1 MNNIKSVTPLKSFR
15 LLVAFNNGSSITVDL
30 SAKLKTVRFAELSDI
45 ELFNDVRADKAG
57 EELIVWGDG
66 VLKIRLYELIDVVI
80 SGK

>member
-1 MNNIKSVTPLKSFR
+1 VNNIKSVTPLKSFR

>member
-1 MNNIKSVTPLKSFR
+1 MNNIQSVTPLESFR

-45 ELFNDVRADKAG
+45 ELFNDVRADKNG
-57 EELIVWGDG
+57 SETIVWGDG
-66 VLKIRLYELIDVVI
+66 VLKIPLYELIDVVI